1 MSGLDRFIKAQEGD
15 YDRALKEIK
24 NGRKQSCWMWYIFP
38 QIIGLG
44 STSMAKEYA
53 IKNIEEAIEYLNN
66 DILKNRLVEISQAL
80 LDLEED
86 KDNIREIMG
95 YPDDLKLRS
104 SMTLFKKAEELSEIK
119 CDNIFQ
125 KVLDKFYNGEDDNL
139 TLNILYKQNLDK
151 NKEKKKDNKKIKDES
166 ESESESKSEKEN
178 EKESNKENI
187 NNNVRNENSGN
198 EEDDKD
204 KIAHL
209 DSIPTISSEE
219 FITQNNNKDNIQN
232 DNQNNIKNNNQNN
245 TPNDIQ
251 NNVDLP
257 ESEIKKHDN
266 VNNKKKEKDICEEL
280 EEQKNCMEKF
290 CNFDFNVN
298 CIII

>member
-151 NKEKKKDNKKIKDES
+151 NKEKKKIIKKLKMKVKVKVKVKVKKKMKKKVIKKI
-166 ESESESKSEKEN
+166 
-178 EKESNKENI
+178 
-187 NNNVRNENSGN
+187 
-198 EEDDKD
+198 
-204 KIAHL
+204 L
-209 DSIPTISSEE
+209 
-219 FITQNNNKDNIQN
+219 
-232 DNQNNIKNNNQNN
+232 
-245 TPNDIQ
+245 
-251 NNVDLP
+251 
-257 ESEIKKHDN
+257 
-266 VNNKKKEKDICEEL
+266 
-280 EEQKNCMEKF
+280 
-290 CNFDFNVN
+290 
-298 CIII
+298 IIM